1 MWKWFDDLRIGT
13 KMLVVLAT
21 VLALTTMVGGLA
33 VIELGNVSSQVRGVA
48 TDALPR
54 VRMLG
59 TLRATVAELRATQ
72 YAHMVSDSEEEQKRL
87 KAHVGEIAAALA
99 ATSTKFRAGAT
110 AADER
115 AAFDAFAH
123 QWDAYLQ
130 GNEKVLSLSGDF
142 GIKAMEGDYGKL
154 FDAMNESLNTLLKLN
169 DRSAD
174 ALVQAAESAA
184 ANTRA
189 VICGAVVLSVVLGL
203 VLALA
208 VARRIAGSL
217 TAASRSARDVA
228 RGDLACDIPSG
239 GADEAGRLLAALREM
254 QGGLREL
261 VGTVRQGVDSVANA
275 SAEIATGNHDLSV
288 RTEKQSGSLQATVS
302 AIEQMAGNI
311 RHNTESARQATQLAT
326 SASEIAVRGGE
337 TVEGVVRTMDEISGA
352 SRKVVDIIGVI
363 DGIAFQ
369 TNILALNAAVEAARA
384 GEQGRG
390 FAVVASEVR
399 TLAQRS
405 AVAAKEIKSLI
416 QASVDRIEAGSRLV
430 QDAGTTMTEIV
441 RAVRGVSDVIGE
453 IASAAGAQ
461 NDGIEQISVAVNDL
475 DQMTQQNAALVEQ
488 SAAAAESLKEQG
500 DRLHEVVA
508 RFQLG

>member
-21 VLALTTMVGGLA
+21 VLVLTTMVGGLA
-33 VIELGNVSSQVRGVA
+33 VIERGRVSSQVRGVA

-59 TLRATVAELRATQ
+59 ALRATVLELRATQ
-72 YAHMVSDSEEEQKRL
+72 YAHMVSDSEDDQKRL
-87 KAHVGEIAAALA
+87 KAHVTELAATLA
-99 ATSTKFRAGAT
+99 ATSGKFRAGA
-110 AADER
+110 AAGEER

-123 QWDAYLQ
+123 QWDGYLQ

-142 GIKAMEGDYGKL
+142 GIKAMEGDYRKL
-154 FDAMNESLNTLLKLN
+154 FDSMNESLNTLLKLN

-174 ALVQAAESAA
+174 ALVQSAESAA
-184 ANTRA
+184 ASTRA

-228 RGDLACDIPSG
+228 RGDLTCDIPSG

-261 VGTVRQGVDSVANA
+261 VGTVRQGVDSVATA

-288 RTEKQSGSLQATVS
+288 RTEKQSSSLQSTVS
-302 AIEQMAGNI
+302 AIQQMAGNI
-311 RHNTESARQATQLAT
+311 RHNTESARQATQLAS

-390 FAVVASEVR
+390 FAVVAAEVR

-416 QASVDRIEAGSRLV
+416 QASVDRIEVGSRLV
-430 QDAGTTMTEIV
+430 QDAGATMTEIV
-441 RAVRGVSDVIGE
+441 RAVRGVNDVIGE

-461 NDGIEQISVAVNDL
+461 NEGIEQISTAVGDL

-500 DRLHEVVA
+500 GRLHDVVA

>member
-1 MWKWFDDLRIGT
+1 MWTWFDDLRIGT

-72 YAHMVSDSEEEQKRL
+72 YAHMVSDSEEDQKRL
-87 KAHVGEIAAALA
+87 KAHVGELAAALA
-99 ATSTKFRAGAT
+99 ATSAKFRAGAT

-115 AAFDAFAH
+115 AAFEAFAH

-142 GIKAMEGDYGKL
+142 GIKAMEGDYRKL

-228 RGDLACDIPSG
+228 RGDLTCNIPRG

-288 RTEKQSGSLQATVS
+288 RTEKQSSSLQSTVS

-311 RHNTESARQATQLAT
+311 RHNTESARQATQLAS

-416 QASVDRIEAGSRLV
+416 QASVDRIEVGSRLV
-430 QDAGTTMTEIV
+430 QDAGSTMTEIV

-508 RFQLG
+508 RFQIG

>member
-21 VLALTTMVGGLA
+21 VLVLTTMVGGLA
-33 VIELGNVSSQVRGVA
+33 VFELEHVSSQVRGVA
-48 TDALPR
+48 ADALPR

-59 TLRATVAELRATQ
+59 ALRATVLELRATQ
-72 YAHMVSDSEEEQKRL
+72 YAHMVSDSEEDQKRL
-87 KAHVGEIAAALA
+87 KAHVAELA
-99 ATSTKFRAGAT
+99 ASLAAMSDKFRAGAT
-110 AADER
+110 AGDER
-115 AAFDAFAH
+115 AAFDAFAQ
-123 QWDAYLQ
+123 QWASYLQ

-142 GIKAMEGDYGKL
+142 GIKAMEGDYRKL

-174 ALVQAAESAA
+174 ALVQSAESAA
-184 ANTRA
+184 AGTRV
-189 VICGAVVLSVVLGL
+189 VICAAVALSVVLGL

-208 VARRIAGSL
+208 VSRRIAGSL

-228 RGDLACDIPSG
+228 RGDLTCAIPSG

-261 VGTVRQGVDSVANA
+261 VGTVRQGVDSVATA

-288 RTEKQSGSLQATVS
+288 RTEKQSGSLQFTVS

-311 RHNTESARQATQLAT
+311 RHNTESARQATQLAS

-337 TVEGVVRTMDEISGA
+337 TVQRVVGTMNEISGA
-352 SRKVVDIIGVI
+352 SRKIVDIIGVI

-416 QASVDRIEAGSRLV
+416 QASVDKIEAGAVLV

-441 RAVRGVSDVIGE
+441 RAVRGVNDVIGE

-461 NDGIEQISVAVNDL
+461 NEGIEQISVAVNDL

-500 DRLHEVVA
+500 DRLHVVVA
-508 RFQLG
+508 RFQLD

>member
-33 VIELGNVSSQVRGVA
+33 VFELEHVSSQVRGVA
-48 TDALPR
+48 ADALPR

-59 TLRATVAELRATQ
+59 ALRAAVLEVRATQ
-72 YAHMVSDSEEEQKRL
+72 YAHMVSDSEDDQKRL
-87 KAHVGEIAAALA
+87 KAHVAELA
-99 ATSTKFRAGAT
+99 ASLAAMSDKFRAGAT

-115 AAFDAFAH
+115 AAFDAFAQ
-123 QWDAYLQ
+123 QWASYLQ

-142 GIKAMEGDYGKL
+142 GIKAMEGDYRKL

-174 ALVQAAESAA
+174 ALVQSAEGAA
-184 ANTRA
+184 ASTR
-189 VICGAVVLSVVLGL
+189 VIICAAVVLSVVLGL

-208 VARRIAGSL
+208 VSRRIAGSL

-228 RGDLACDIPSG
+228 RGDLTRAIPDG

-261 VGTVRQGVDSVANA
+261 VGTVRQGVDSVATA

-288 RTEKQSGSLQATVS
+288 RTEKQSGSLQFTVS

-311 RHNTESARQATQLAT
+311 RHNTESARQATQLAS

-337 TVEGVVRTMDEISGA
+337 TVQRVVSTMDEISGA
-352 SRKVVDIIGVI
+352 SRKIVDIIGVI

-416 QASVDRIEAGSRLV
+416 QASVDKIEAGAVLV
-430 QDAGTTMTEIV
+430 QDAGSTMSEIV
-441 RAVRGVSDVIGE
+441 HAVRGVNDVIGE

-461 NDGIEQISVAVNDL
+461 NEGIEQISVAVNDL

-500 DRLHEVVA
+500 DRLHVVVA
-508 RFQLG
+508 RFQLD

>member
-21 VLALTTMVGGLA
+21 VLAFTTMVGGLA
-33 VIELGNVSSQVRGVA
+33 VFELDHVSRQVRVVA
-48 TDALPR
+48 GDALPR
-54 VRMLG
+54 VRLLG
-59 TLRATVAELRATQ
+59 ALRATVLELRATQ
-72 YAHMVSDSEEEQKRL
+72 YAHMVADAEDDQKRL
-87 KAHVGEIAAALA
+87 KAHIAELTGTLA
-99 ATSTKFRAGAT
+99 ATSDKFRAVAT
-110 AADER
+110 SGDER
-115 AAFDAFAH
+115 AAFDAFAG
-123 QWDAYLQ
+123 QWGSYLQ
-130 GNEKVLSLSGDF
+130 GNDKVLSLSGDF
-142 GIKAMEGDYGKL
+142 GIKAMEGDYRKL

-169 DRSAD
+169 DRNAD
-174 ALVQAAESAA
+174 ALVQSAESAA
-184 ANTRA
+184 SRTRI
-189 VICGAVVLSVVLGL
+189 VICAAVVLSVVLGL

-228 RGDLACDIPSG
+228 KGDLTQSIPNG
-239 GADEAGRLLAALREM
+239 GGDEAGRLLAALREM
-254 QGGLREL
+254 QAGLREL
-261 VGTVRQGVDSVANA
+261 VGTVRQGVDSVATA
-275 SAEIATGNHDLSV
+275 SAEIATGNLDLSV
-288 RTEKQSGSLQATVS
+288 RTEKQSGSLHFTVS
-302 AIEQMAGNI
+302 AIQQMANNI
-311 RHNTESARQATQLAT
+311 RHNTESARQATQLAS

-337 TVEGVVRTMDEISGA
+337 TVQGVVRTMDEISGA
-352 SRKVVDIIGVI
+352 SRKIVDIIAVI

-405 AVAAKEIKSLI
+405 AVAAREIKSLI
-416 QASVDRIEAGSRLV
+416 QASVDRIEAGAVLV

-441 RAVRGVSDVIGE
+441 RAVRGVNDVIGE

-461 NDGIEQISVAVNDL
+461 NHGIEQISVAVNDL

-500 DRLHEVVA
+500 DRLHQVVA
-508 RFQLG
+508 RFQLD

>member
-1 MWKWFDDLRIGT
+1 MWKWFEDLRIGT

-21 VLALTTMVGGLA
+21 VLVLTAMVGGLA
-33 VIELGNVSSQVRGVA
+33 VVELGQVSSQVRVVA
-48 TDALPR
+48 SDALPR

-59 TLRATVAELRATQ
+59 TLRATVLEMRATQ
-72 YAHMVSDSEEEQKRL
+72 YAHMVSDSEDEQKRL
-87 KAHVGEIAAALA
+87 KAHIADLASALA
-99 ATSTKFRAGAT
+99 ATSNGFRAGAT

-115 AAFDAFAH
+115 AAFETFAH
-123 QWDAYLQ
+123 QWDSYLQ

-142 GIKAMEGDYGKL
+142 GIKAMEGDYRKL
-154 FDAMNESLNTLLKLN
+154 FDSMNESLNTLLKLN

-174 ALVQAAESAA
+174 ALVQSAESAA
-184 ANTRA
+184 TGTRVIICVA
-189 VICGAVVLSVVLGL
+189 VGLSVVLGL
-203 VLALA
+203 ALA
-208 VARRIAGSL
+208 FAVSRRIAGSL

-228 RGDLACDIPSG
+228 RGDLTCSIPSG

-261 VGTVRQGVDSVANA
+261 VGTVRQGVDSVATA
-275 SAEIATGNHDLSV
+275 SAEIATGNHDLSM
-288 RTEKQSGSLQATVS
+288 RTEKQSSSLQFTVS
-302 AIEQMAGNI
+302 AIQQMAGNI
-311 RHNTESARQATQLAT
+311 RHNTESARQATQLAS
-326 SASEIAVRGGE
+326 SASAIAVRGGE
-337 TVEGVVRTMDEISGA
+337 TVQGVVRTMHEISDA
-352 SRKVVDIIGVI
+352 SRKIVDIIGVI

-416 QASVDRIEAGSRLV
+416 QASVDKIETGATLV

-461 NDGIEQISVAVNDL
+461 DEGIEQISVAVSDL

-500 DRLHEVVA
+500 DRLHTVVA

>member
-13 KMLVVLAT
+13 KMMVVLAT

-33 VIELGNVSSQVRGVA
+33 VIELDHVSSQVRGVA
-48 TDALPR
+48 ADALPR

-59 TLRATVAELRATQ
+59 ALRATVLELRATQ
-72 YAHMVSDSEEEQKRL
+72 YAHMVSDSEDDQKRL
-87 KAHVGEIAAALA
+87 KAHIAELARTLA
-99 ATSTKFRAGAT
+99 ATSDKFRTDAT
-110 AADER
+110 AGDER
-115 AAFDAFAH
+115 AAFEAFAR
-123 QWDAYLQ
+123 QWDSYLQ

-142 GIKAMEGDYGKL
+142 GIKAMEGDYRKL
-154 FDAMNESLNTLLKLN
+154 FDAMNESLNTLLRIN

-174 ALVQAAESAA
+174 ALVQSAERAATRTRMIICAA
-184 ANTRA
+184 VA
-189 VICGAVVLSVVLGL
+189 LSVVLGL
-203 VLALA
+203 ALALA

-228 RGDLACDIPSG
+228 RGDLTCSIPSG
-239 GADEAGRLLAALREM
+239 GADEAGRLLAALRDM

-261 VGTVRQGVDSVANA
+261 VGTVRQGVDSVATA

-288 RTEKQSGSLQATVS
+288 RTEKQSSSLQFTVS
-302 AIEQMAGNI
+302 AIQQMAGNI
-311 RHNTESARQATQLAT
+311 RHNTESARQATQLAS

-337 TVEGVVRTMDEISGA
+337 TVQGVVRTMDEISGA
-352 SRKVVDIIGVI
+352 SRKIVDIIGVI

-416 QASVDRIEAGSRLV
+416 QASVDKIETGATLV
-430 QDAGTTMTEIV
+430 QDAGSTMTEIV
-441 RAVRGVSDVIGE
+441 RAVRGVNDVIGE

-461 NDGIEQISVAVNDL
+461 NEGIEQISVAVSDL

-500 DRLHEVVA
+500 GRLHEVVA